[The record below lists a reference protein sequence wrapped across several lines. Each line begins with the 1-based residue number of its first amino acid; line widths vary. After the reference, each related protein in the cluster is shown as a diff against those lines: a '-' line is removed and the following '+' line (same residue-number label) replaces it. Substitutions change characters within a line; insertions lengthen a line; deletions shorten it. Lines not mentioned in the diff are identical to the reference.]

1 MVLLMVLCTMLP
13 FLLFSLFLTLVN
25 CCLFRMH
32 TMAFY
37 FSSFPYVFLGHA
49 SLSPL
54 PRYTFCQTN
63 NQLKNFNILNM
74 RNKIVSFQSIVML
87 TLLIFLTHFGVIYLE
102 TQLYRKK
109 PMRTR
114 LWFLCRK
121 QQDAF
126 SIVVIMK
133 LGYISILLLVFVM
146 IWYICHQWCL
156 KLELKMFIFAA
167 SV

>member
-63 NQLKNFNILNM
+63 NQLKNFNILNV

-109 PMRTR
+109 PMITR

-121 QQDAF
+121 HARCFQYCCNNETWLH
-126 SIVVIMK
+126 K
-133 LGYISILLLVFVM
+133 YLVACFRNDLVYLPPM
-146 IWYICHQWCL
+146 V
-156 KLELKMFIFAA
+156 LETWT
-167 SV
+167 